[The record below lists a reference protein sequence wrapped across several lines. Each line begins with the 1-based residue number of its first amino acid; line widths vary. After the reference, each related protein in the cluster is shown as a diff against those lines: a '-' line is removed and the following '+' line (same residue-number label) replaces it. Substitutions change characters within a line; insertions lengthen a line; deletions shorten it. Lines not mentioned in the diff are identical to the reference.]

1 MYAWTGKILRLN
13 MTAKTATIED
23 NKYCKN
29 YLGGQ
34 GLANRIIYEE
44 VPAGTHPQ
52 DEASKMVIAA
62 GTLAG
67 TGAACSCLL
76 YTSPSPRD

>member
-23 NKYCKN
+23 NKYCKD

-52 DEASKMVIAA
+52 DEASKMVHRR
-62 GTLAG
+62 GHRSPEP
-67 TGAACSCLL
+67 GAAAPGAPAS
-76 YTSPSPRD
+76 R

>member
-23 NKYCKN
+23 NKYCKD

-34 GLANRIIYEE
+34 GLANRIIYLSLIHISE
-44 VPAGTHPQ
+44 PTRP
-52 DEASKMVIAA
+52 
-62 GTLAG
+62 
-67 TGAACSCLL
+67 
-76 YTSPSPRD
+76 